1 MNKLLEK
8 FLLVCLWLITSILFT
23 SFWFNYMFNFNL
35 LSLSHWKYLRDLQI
49 SSVNINPFFYISI
62 IFISLISLFTL
73 YLILKPKF
81 RKINLQTYEINQ
93 IKQLNT
99 QNEITK
105 INSFNNEESNELK
118 RPPRLNIPNIKGN
131 LKTNHFVKP
140 LNDDYKTEL
149 ENIFKKSGFITK
161 KIPYN
166 LQLSLIAIGSNESIW
181 IGATNTTIENI
192 KNIKNKFLDVFSE
205 TLDDINI
212 NLNLFII
219 NSNESSTD
227 KEVMKFNS
235 ILDVETFMNN
245 NRSIITDDEKED
257 FDAYSEYIDVVIDY
271 LSRTK

>member
-81 RKINLQTYEINQ
+81 RKINLQTHKINQ
-93 IKQLNT
+93 IKKLDT

-131 LKTNHFVKP
+131 LKTNNFVKT

>member
-8 FLLVCLWLITSILFT
+8 FLLICLWLITSILFT

-81 RKINLQTYEINQ
+81 RKINLQTHEINQ
-93 IKQLNT
+93 IKKLDT

-131 LKTNHFVKP
+131 LKTNHFVKT

-219 NSNESSTD
+219 NTNESSTD

-245 NRSIITDDEKED
+245 NKSIITDDEKED